1 MELPTTLV
9 VIPTLNEA
17 AHIEQVLRELCVG
30 LAADA
35 PVHFVVADGGS
46 TDGTPDIVR
55 GLSASWSWPLTLL
68 HNPKKLQSAAVNLAV
83 RHFGQGCDLLVRCD
97 AHASYPAGFIH
108 RLHESMVKHGAD
120 AVVAP
125 MDSVGDSPWQQAVAW
140 VSDTPVGSGG
150 SAHRGGARSGF
161 VDHGHHAAFGMAS
174 FCRAGGY
181 DETFSHNEDAELDCR
196 QRALGSKIYLDGAIR
211 IGYLPRDS
219 FQGLWRQYSNYGAG
233 RSRTIRKHPGSWR
246 LRQMAVPINA
256 LLVMGGLLLGPWW
269 PLLLAWPLLY
279 LGGLLL
285 TALGLAARHRSWVG
299 LLAAPAAFAMH
310 MSWALGFIKGLLKV
324 RESRWDAG
332 QQAALHLTPL
342 ASA

>member
-1 MELPTTLV
+1 MDLPATLL

-17 AHIEQVLRELCVG
+17 AHIEQVLRQLCVG

-55 GLSASWSWPLTLL
+55 GLAGTWPWPLTLL
-68 HNPKKLQSAAVNLAV
+68 PNPKRLQSAAVNLAV
-83 RHFGQGCDLLVRCD
+83 RQFGQGASLLVRCD
-97 AHASYPAGFIH
+97 AHASYPPGFLH
-108 RLHESMVKHGAD
+108 RLHASLHAQGAD
-120 AVVAP
+120 AVVVP
-125 MDSVGDSPWQQAVAW
+125 MDSVGESPWQQAVAW

-161 VDHGHHAAFGMAS
+161 VDHGHHAAFRVAS

-196 QRALGSKIYLDGAIR
+196 QRALGSRIYLDSGIR

-219 FQGLWRQYSNYGAG
+219 FGGLWRQYRNYGAG

-246 LRQMAVPINA
+246 LRQMAVPLNA
-256 LLVMGGLLLGPWW
+256 AWVLGGLLLAPWW
-269 PLLLAWPLLY
+269 PWMLAWPLLY
-279 LGGLLL
+279 ASVLLA
-285 TALGLAARHRSWVG
+285 TALALAVRHRSPVG
-299 LLAAPAAFAMH
+299 LLAAPAALAMH
-310 MSWALGFIKGLLKV
+310 MAWAQGFVMGLLRV
-324 RESRWDAG
+324 RESRWDADA
-332 QQAALHLTPL
+332 QAALHLNPQ
-342 ASA
+342 ACA

>member
-1 MELPTTLV
+1 MELPATLV

-30 LAADA
+30 LYAGA
-35 PVHFVVADGGS
+35 PVQFVVADGGS

-55 GLSASWSWPLTLL
+55 GLSASWPWPLTLL

-83 RHFGQGCDLLVRCD
+83 KHFGQGCDLLVRCD
-97 AHASYPAGFIH
+97 AHASYPTGFIH

-120 AVVAP
+120 AVVVP
-125 MDSVGDSPWQQAVAW
+125 MDSVGDSPWQKAVAW

-161 VDHGHHAAFGMAS
+161 VDHGHHAAFSMAS

-196 QRALGSKIYLDGAIR
+196 QRALGSRIFLDSEIR

-219 FQGLWRQYSNYGAG
+219 FSGLWKQYRNYGAG

-246 LRQMAVPINA
+246 LRQMAVPFNA
-256 LLVMGGLLLGPWW
+256 LLVLGGLLLALWF
-269 PLLLAWPLLY
+269 PLALTWPLLY
-279 LGGLLL
+279 LSILALN
-285 TALGLAARHRSWVG
+285 ALGLAARHRSAEG

-310 MSWALGFIKGLLKV
+310 MAWAQGFVTGLLKV
-324 RESRWDAG
+324 RESQWDADR
-332 QQAALHLTPL
+332 QAALHLTPI
-342 ASA
+342 ASS